1 MGNPLNRSPARVVTG
16 SLAAALLVVGALSGC
31 SNGGSPSASQS
42 QGGGSGTGAQAGQT
56 PSLSPSSSAT
66 PTPTPTTPAGPPAL
80 PANALFAISATVT
93 AGNGATAHL
102 YQVVYKPSAPDAA
115 DTALLNKQCNYPGQ
129 PDLKGQPNWQ
139 TQYANPLYLTSDLT
153 ATVSGFGPAWSNKT
167 NPVLFGYLGV
177 PAAFGGS
184 YETWEAYCAAGFITV
199 PGTIHAVAPVPASN
213 PTTGSLGWAGAL
225 DNEFGFLGG
234 GNFPGGPDLGG
245 KAVVTDCVVQ
255 LSATA
260 SAASPKVAA
269 WATQAFKLKN
279 GCIFDA

>member
-1 MGNPLNRSPARVVTG
+1 MRRPSTIATLASAATAFLLASTLTG
-16 SLAAALLVVGALSGC
+16 C
-31 SNGGSPSASQS
+31 
-42 QGGGSGTGAQAGQT
+42 GGGTPGASPQGGTGAGSAGPNAT
-56 PSLSPSSSAT
+56 PSSSASIPPAAT
-66 PTPTPTTPAGPPAL
+66 AIPTTSPTSAAPPAL